1 MTTSSC
7 LPEEPV
13 LGPSVM
19 PCSVTFSP
27 AYMARMSWLHRTR
40 LLPTTPPPCTLQA
53 ADLPPG
59 LLSPPTT
66 TSTLPRAGPE
76 DCPFVLTNA
85 IPSTLVHEDFQHPSP
100 DSSSLRMEI
109 LLRIFKI
116 PHLRSPAL
124 LSPTAGLCASKAER
138 FLCFNLLTVCVSLS

>member
-7 LPEEPV
+7 LPGEPA

-19 PCSVTFSP
+19 PCSVTSSP

-40 LLPTTPPPCTLQA
+40 LLPTTLPRCTLQA

-59 LLSPPTT
+59 LLSPPPPPQ
-66 TSTLPRAGPE
+66 LCLGL
-76 DCPFVLTNA
+76 VLKTA
-85 IPSTLVHEDFQHPSP
+85 RLFLLMRFQALLSMKISSIPALIVAASEWK
-100 DSSSLRMEI
+100 I

-124 LSPTAGLCASKAER
+124 LSPTAGLCATKAER